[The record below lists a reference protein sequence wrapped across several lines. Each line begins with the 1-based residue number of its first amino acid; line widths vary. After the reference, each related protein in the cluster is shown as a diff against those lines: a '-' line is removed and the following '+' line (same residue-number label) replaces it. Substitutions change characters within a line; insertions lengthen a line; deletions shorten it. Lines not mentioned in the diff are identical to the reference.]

1 MVAAREA
8 EAAMISKSQMAIAL
22 PLAAHAGR
30 LDVWYP
36 LLAREMAVHEID
48 TEARQAMFLA
58 NLAEE
63 TGELAVQEENLHYSG
78 PRLLQVFPSLFP
90 GGIGQAAALAAQG
103 PEAIANFIYADANRP
118 VGYRMGNLRP
128 GDGWKYRGRGSMQ
141 LTGHD
146 NYARFFKSLGLPA
159 DSDPDLLLLPA
170 FGARSAAHFWQTSGC
185 NQRADAGDF
194 VGAVKLVNGGTV
206 NLDKRRRYLIA
217 FQGAL
222 RRTDLAA

>member
-8 EAAMISKSQMAIAL
+8 EASMISQAQMVLAM

-36 LLAREMAVHEID
+36 LLAKEMAECQID
-48 TEARQAMFLA
+48 CDARQAMFLA

-63 TGELAVQEENLHYSG
+63 TGELVVQEENLHYSG

-90 GGIGQAAALAAQG
+90 GGIDQATSLAAQG
-103 PEAIANFIYADANRP
+103 AEAIANSIYADMNRP
-118 VGYRMGNLRP
+118 PGYRMGNTRP
-128 GDGWKYRGRGSMQ
+128 GDGWKYRGRGPMQ

-146 NYARFFKSLGLPA
+146 NYVRFFKSLGMPA
-159 DSDPDLLLLPA
+159 DSDPELLLQPA
-170 FGARSAAHFWQTSGC
+170 FGARSAAHFWQANGC

-206 NLDKRRRYLIA
+206 NLDGRRKYLVA
-217 FQGAL
+217 FRSAL
-222 RRTDLAA
+222 ARKDFA

>member
-1 MVAAREA
+1 
-8 EAAMISKSQMAIAL
+8 MISKSQMALAL
-22 PLAAHAGR
+22 PMAGHAGR
-30 LDVWYP
+30 LEVWYP
-36 LLAREMAVHEID
+36 LLAGEMAAHDID
-48 TEARQAMFLA
+48 SDARQAMFLA

-90 GGIGQAAALAAQG
+90 NGIGQAAALAARG

-118 VGYRMGNLRP
+118 AGYRMGNTQA
-128 GDGWKYRGRGSMQ
+128 GDGWKFRGRGPMQ
-141 LTGHD
+141 LTGRD
-146 NYARFFKSLGLPA
+146 NYGRFFKSLGLPA
-159 DSDPDLLLLPA
+159 DSDPDLLLQPA
-170 FGARSAAHFWQTSGC
+170 FGARSAAHFWQARAC

-217 FQGAL
+217 FQRAL
-222 RRTDLAA
+222 RRMDLAA